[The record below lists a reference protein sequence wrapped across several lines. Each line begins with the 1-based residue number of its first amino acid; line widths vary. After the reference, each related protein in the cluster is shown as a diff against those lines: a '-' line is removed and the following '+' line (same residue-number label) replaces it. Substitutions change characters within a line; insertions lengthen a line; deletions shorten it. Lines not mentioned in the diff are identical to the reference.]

1 VSWLSEFEDELTARG
16 IRPAARERLVAEFA
30 DHLACEQGSSTRLE
44 LTRLG
49 AAREIA
55 GQYADELAA
64 DDARG
69 GALAVF
75 AALSCAAVALVVEQ
89 VTLGRVGYPGFNHGY
104 STALALLAL
113 AAVVFGSQ
121 VALVA
126 GSLAAWRAVRRRR
139 EAVLPAAEIA
149 LLRRPLPRRAVG
161 RADNDGRAAGLRGE
175 LRPACCRCGGWSS
188 AARSPPA
195 RRLLWWRRGRPSCAA
210 RTRCPW
216 RPGRPVTC
224 STTSRRCAACAA
236 HPLRLCLLAALGT
249 GGLVT
254 LAEWHAEHSLA
265 EGVQRGVFEALALT
279 VCFALLGRAIG
290 ARR

>member
-1 VSWLSEFEDELTARG
+1 VSWLSEFEDELVARG

-30 DHLACEQGSSTRLE
+30 DHLACEQGSCTRLA

-75 AALSCAAVALVVEQ
+75 GALSCAAIALIVEQ
-89 VTLGRVGYPGFNHGY
+89 VTLGRLGYPGFDHGH
-104 STALALLAL
+104 STALALIAI
-113 AAVVFGSQ
+113 AAVVLGSQ

-126 GSLAAWRAVRRRR
+126 GSLAAWRALRRRR

-149 LLRRPLPRRAVG
+149 LLRRRCRVGLSAGLVTTAGLLAYVVNFTAVLPVWWLVLSATL
-161 RADNDGRAAGLRGE
+161 AAGATAALVAARQALVRSSSTLALASGPPGDVFDDIPPLRG
-175 LRPACCRCGGWSS
+175 LRS
-188 AARSPPA
+188 
-195 RRLLWWRRGRPSCAA
+195 
-210 RTRCPW
+210 
-216 RPGRPVTC
+216 
-224 STTSRRCAACAA
+224 

-249 GGLVT
+249 GVVVT

-265 EGVQRGVFEALALT
+265 EGLQRGIFEALALS

>member
-1 VSWLSEFEDELTARG
+1 MSWLSEFEDELTARG

-30 DHLACEQGSSTRLE
+30 DHLACEQGSS
-44 LTRLG
+44 TRLG

-126 GSLAAWRAVRRRR
+126 GSLAAWRALRRRR
-139 EAVLPAAEIA
+139 EAVLPGAEIA
-149 LLRRPLPRRAVG
+149 LLRRRCRVGLSAGLITTGGLLAYVVNFAGVLPVWWLILSGTLAAGATAALVAARRALARSSSTLALASG
-161 RADNDGRAAGLRGE
+161 PPGDLFDDIPPLRGLR
-175 LRPACCRCGGWSS
+175 
-188 AARSPPA
+188 
-195 RRLLWWRRGRPSCAA
+195 
-210 RTRCPW
+210 
-216 RPGRPVTC
+216 
-224 STTSRRCAACAA
+224 A

>member
-1 VSWLSEFEDELTARG
+1 MSWLSEFEDELTARG

-30 DHLACEQGSSTRLE
+30 DHLACEQGSSTRIA

-69 GALAVF
+69 GALGVF
-75 AALSCAAVALVVEQ
+75 AALSCAAIALVVEQ

-104 STALALLAL
+104 SAALALIAI
-113 AAVVFGSQ
+113 AAVVLGSQ

-126 GSLAAWRAVRRRR
+126 GSLAAWRAVCRRR

-149 LLRRPLPRRAVG
+149 LLRRRCSIGLSAGLVTTAGLLGYVVNFSSVLPVWWLVLSG
-161 RADNDGRAAGLRGE
+161 TLAAGAAAALVAARQALARSSSTLALASGPPGDLFDDIPPLRG
-175 LRPACCRCGGWSS
+175 LR
-188 AARSPPA
+188 
-195 RRLLWWRRGRPSCAA
+195 
-210 RTRCPW
+210 
-216 RPGRPVTC
+216 
-224 STTSRRCAACAA
+224 A

-265 EGVQRGVFEALALT
+265 EGVQRGIFEALALT

>member
-1 VSWLSEFEDELTARG
+1 MSWLSEFEDELVARG

-30 DHLACEQGSSTRLE
+30 DHLACEQGSSTRLA

-64 DDARG
+64 DDARA

-75 AALSCAAVALVVEQ
+75 AALSCAAIALIVEQ
-89 VTLGRVGYPGFNHGY
+89 VTLGRVGYPGFDHGH
-104 STALALLAL
+104 STALALVSL
-113 AAVVFGSQ
+113 AAVVLGSQ

-126 GSLAAWRAVRRRR
+126 GSLAAWRALRRRR
-139 EAVLPAAEIA
+139 EPILPAAEIA
-149 LLRRPLPRRAVG
+149 LLRRRCRVGLSAGLVTTSGLFAYVVNFTAVLPVWWLALSG
-161 RADNDGRAAGLRGE
+161 ALAAGATAALIAARHALVRSSSTLALSSGPPGDLFDDIPPLRG
-175 LRPACCRCGGWSS
+175 LR
-188 AARSPPA
+188 
-195 RRLLWWRRGRPSCAA
+195 
-210 RTRCPW
+210 
-216 RPGRPVTC
+216 
-224 STTSRRCAACAA
+224 A

-249 GGLVT
+249 GGVVT

-265 EGVQRGVFEALALT
+265 EGVQRGILEALALS

>member
-1 VSWLSEFEDELTARG
+1 MSWLGEFEDELTARG
-16 IRPAARERLVAEFA
+16 IRTAARERLVAEFA
-30 DHLACEQGSSTRLE
+30 DHLACEQGSSTRIA

-69 GALAVF
+69 GALAAF
-75 AALSCAAVALVVEQ
+75 AALSCAAIALIVEQ
-89 VTLGRVGYPGFNHGY
+89 LTLGRVGYPGFNHGY
-104 STALALLAL
+104 SAALALIAL
-113 AAVVFGSQ
+113 AAVVLGSQ

-149 LLRRPLPRRAVG
+149 LLRRRCSVG
-161 RADNDGRAAGLRGE
+161 LSAGLVTTAGLLARQA
-175 LRPACCRCGGWSS
+175 L
-188 AARSPPA
+188 ARSSSTLAFASGPPGD
-195 RRLLWWRRGRPSCAA
+195 LFDDIPPLRGLR
-210 RTRCPW
+210 
-216 RPGRPVTC
+216 
-224 STTSRRCAACAA
+224 A

-249 GGLVT
+249 GGLVA

-265 EGVQRGVFEALALT
+265 G
-279 VCFALLGRAIG
+279 GRAARHLRG
-290 ARR
+290 ARVECLLRVARTRDRRASLAVAKAR

>member
-1 VSWLSEFEDELTARG
+1 MSWLSEFEDELTARG

-30 DHLACEQGSSTRLE
+30 DHLACEQGSPTRIA

-49 AAREIA
+49 VAREIA

-69 GALAVF
+69 GALGVF
-75 AALSCAAVALVVEQ
+75 AALSCAAVALLVQQ
-89 VTLGRVGYPGFNHGY
+89 VTLGRIGYPGFNHGY
-104 STALALLAL
+104 SSALALGAL
-113 AAVVFGSQ
+113 AAIVIGSQ

-139 EAVLPAAEIA
+139 VAVLPAAEIA
-149 LLRRPLPRRAVG
+149 LVRRRCKVGLSAGLVTTAGLLAYVVNFSSVLPVWWLVLSG
-161 RADNDGRAAGLRGE
+161 TLAAGATAALVAARQALARSSNTLVLSSGPPGDLFDDIPPLRG
-175 LRPACCRCGGWSS
+175 LR
-188 AARSPPA
+188 
-195 RRLLWWRRGRPSCAA
+195 
-210 RTRCPW
+210 
-216 RPGRPVTC
+216 
-224 STTSRRCAACAA
+224 A
-236 HPLRLCLLAALGT
+236 HPLRLCLLAALGS

-254 LAEWHAEHSLA
+254 LVAWHAEHSLA
-265 EGVQRGVFEALALT
+265 EGLQRGIFEALALT